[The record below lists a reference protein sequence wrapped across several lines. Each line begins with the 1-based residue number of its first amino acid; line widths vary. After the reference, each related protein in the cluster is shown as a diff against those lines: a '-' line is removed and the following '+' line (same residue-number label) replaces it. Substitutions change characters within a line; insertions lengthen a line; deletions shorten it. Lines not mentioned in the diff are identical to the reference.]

1 MGYVYPNFVFYS
13 FARKHYD
20 MRIVFSV
27 PEKTKDLKD
36 LKDQRANANMTLPYI
51 LSAF

>member
-36 LKDQRANANMTLPYI
+36 QRANANMTLPYI